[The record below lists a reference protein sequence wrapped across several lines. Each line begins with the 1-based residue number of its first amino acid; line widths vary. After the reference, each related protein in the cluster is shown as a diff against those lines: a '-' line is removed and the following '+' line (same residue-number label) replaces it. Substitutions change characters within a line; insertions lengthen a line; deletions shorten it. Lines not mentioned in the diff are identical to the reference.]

1 MRCPRLNRM
10 ARTKGWLAK
19 ASKKQAA
26 WLANALRNETTG
38 GILLLIAAVLALLW
52 INTDSASYLSL
63 REFKIG
69 PAELHLDLSLGKW
82 AADGLLA
89 IFFFV
94 AGIELKHEF
103 KEGSL
108 KDRSVAA
115 VPIAAALGGMIV
127 PASIFF
133 AFNNGLPSASGWGI
147 PMATDIAFALAVLA
161 VAGRRLPIELRAFL
175 LTLAVVDDLGAIL
188 VIAIFYTAALNLV
201 ALAVAAAA
209 LFIFGMLQKKRVTG
223 WYFYLPLAAIIWIAV
238 HESGVHATVAGV
250 AMGLLM
256 NLKQTDPVLRIVH
269 PISAGFAVPV
279 FAFFSAGVLI
289 QSGDVAAT
297 LTSPVSLGVILGLVL
312 GKPIG
317 VVGTAWL
324 MSRFTRA
331 SLSKA
336 LTWWDVSTIGL
347 LAGIGFTV
355 SLLINKLAFG
365 DEQLRDTGTLA
376 VLLASCIAA
385 LLATV
390 ALQFRKRAYAAK

>member
-1 MRCPRLNRM
+1 M
-10 ARTKGWLAK
+10 ARSKGWLAK
-19 ASKKQAA
+19 ASKKQAS

-38 GILLLIAAVLALLW
+38 GILLLLAAILALVW
-52 INTDSASYLSL
+52 INLDSSSYSAI
-63 REFKIG
+63 REFKFG
-69 PAELHLDLSLGKW
+69 PAELHLNLSLGKW

-103 KEGSL
+103 QEGSL
-108 KDRSVAA
+108 KDKSVAA

-127 PASIFF
+127 PAAIFF
-133 AFNNGLPSASGWGI
+133 SFNHGLPTAAGWGI

-188 VIAIFYTAALNLV
+188 VIAVFYTAKLNLI
-201 ALAVAAAA
+201 ALAVAVGG

-223 WYFYLPLAAIIWIAV
+223 WYLYLPLAAVIWVAV
-238 HESGVHATVAGV
+238 HESGIHATVAGV

-256 NLKQTDPVLRIVH
+256 NLKQTDGVLRVVH

-289 QSGDVAAT
+289 QSGDLTAT
-297 LTSPVSLGVILGLVL
+297 LTSPAALGIILGLVI

-331 SLSKA
+331 SLSKS
-336 LTWWDVSTIGL
+336 LSWWDVTTIGL

-355 SLLINKLAFG
+355 SLLINELAFG
-365 DEQLRDTGTLA
+365 GEPVRDTGTLA
-376 VLLASCIAA
+376 VLTASCIAA
-385 LLATV
+385 VLATI